1 MPPSTAGAQSASC
14 APACCAP
21 SGSDRPDPSC
31 WTCPDKSIPYPPA
44 EIRRPCSASK
54 KFLKISFEV
63 ARAGGLT
70 CWTEEAKGGNRI
82 ETSTCGRT
90 APKTTDCCWCGL
102 KSVSCKARKVVVSF
116 KFSIRRSRK
125 TYSHR
130 SSCTL
135 IKLLTCNNPHKR
147 SANIEKKRRINPLP
161 WARESSLPSNRFRLA
176 GGYYGPFKRHKS
188 ITLKSQPN
196 RKNHLYPDESSR

>member
-1 MPPSTAGAQSASC
+1 MPPWTAGAQSASC

-54 KFLKISFEV
+54 KFLKISFKV

-70 CWTEEAKGGNRI
+70 CWTEAAKGGNRI

-147 SANIEKKRRINPLP
+147 SANIEKKAADQSASVGTRIVASLQSFQTRWRAIQAPQVNNFKKSAEPEESPL
-161 WARESSLPSNRFRLA
+161 S
-176 GGYYGPFKRHKS
+176 G
-188 ITLKSQPN
+188 
-196 RKNHLYPDESSR
+196 